1 MYYGE
6 EGDARIRVTDA
17 SVRDA
22 VESYLAEHPGQT
34 RGWRQVAVQEAT
46 ATGARTARVS
56 IVARVRPAATAW
68 VLAAWS
74 DGVVIEATSSATAD

>member
-1 MYYGE
+1 M
-6 EGDARIRVTDA
+6 
-17 SVRDA
+17 SPNL
-22 VESYLAEHPGQT
+22 LAESSGKDPRAGQQL
-34 RGWRQVAVQEAT
+34 RLASLAPRFDEDRHQVAVQEAT